1 MKDKIKVL
9 RKINKNPGINQ
20 RTLSAKCK
28 ISLGKINSIVDIL
41 EKDQTIIKE
50 VRGRQYKYN
59 ITQRG
64 LVILE
69 NTLKSDKEICLELH
83 SKNKASIRK
92 AVILAAGKNKN
103 FNKPVCNLKL
113 NNATLIERNINIL
126 KDNGIEEI
134 VIVIGY
140 QGEEIKDKLNDSS
153 IIFVE
158 NDNFKWS
165 GTMASLAIT
174 RDYISEDFI
183 LVEGDIVIEKSG
195 IEEIINYPCRDCV
208 LITSESGSGDEA
220 FVEIRDNKIH
230 KISKDIAQLNKI
242 DGEMIGISK
251 ISFEFFKKMIQAY
264 KFNKNPY
271 MNYEYMMLDISRT
284 YSLGYIKVDNLL
296 WHEIDNK
303 KHYEYVTNIL
313 LKRIEKKENSIYLE
327 NLKDIICNLM
337 DISADR
343 INKIYPIGGM
353 TNNNYKIEIDNK
365 YYVLRVPGKG
375 TEDMISRED
384 EIKNAIYADEIG
396 INCRVVYFNKES
408 GVKISKFIE
417 NAQTLSPEST
427 KNQNN
432 MIMVCEILKKL
443 HNYDKKM
450 SNNFNIYGKIEQYE
464 KLAKEVNAIFFDDYY
479 EVKNKVLYLKNIMDK
494 LDVKLVPCHND
505 TIAENFIKSGEDKMY
520 LIDWEYAGMNDPM
533 WDLSAY
539 SLENK
544 FSEDEEELLLNIY
557 FDGNLELKFKKRIL
571 INKVYQ
577 DFLWSTWTII
587 KEAKGEYFGSY
598 GIDRYNRAKRNLDI
612 ILKQEV

>member
-1 MKDKIKVL
+1 
-9 RKINKNPGINQ
+9 
-20 RTLSAKCK
+20 
-28 ISLGKINSIVDIL
+28 
-41 EKDQTIIKE
+41 
-50 VRGRQYKYN
+50 
-59 ITQRG
+59 
-64 LVILE
+64 
-69 NTLKSDKEICLELH
+69 
-83 SKNKASIRK
+83 
-92 AVILAAGKNKN
+92 
-103 FNKPVCNLKL
+103 
-113 NNATLIERNINIL
+113 
-126 KDNGIEEI
+126 
-134 VIVIGY
+134 
-140 QGEEIKDKLNDSS
+140 
-153 IIFVE
+153 
-158 NDNFKWS
+158 
-165 GTMASLAIT
+165 
-174 RDYISEDFI
+174 
-183 LVEGDIVIEKSG
+183 
-195 IEEIINYPCRDCV
+195 
-208 LITSESGSGDEA
+208 
-220 FVEIRDNKIH
+220 
-230 KISKDIAQLNKI
+230 
-242 DGEMIGISK
+242 
-251 ISFEFFKKMIQAY
+251 
-264 KFNKNPY
+264 
-271 MNYEYMMLDISRT
+271 MLDISRT
-284 YSLGYIKVDNLL
+284 YSLGYVKVDNLL

-327 NLKDIICNLM
+327 NLKDIICNSM

-427 KNQNN
+427 KSQNN